1 MRAMPAIELSL
12 RIACGC
18 YLLYLGQK
26 LLRGA
31 WRGRGLPV
39 AEAPDMT
46 IGRLF
51 WAGFLTNLLNA
62 RVIAYY
68 ASIFTA
74 AGAYALP
81 WQWQMVAIFGMPA
94 IGFSWNSFVTLVVS
108 SPAVRGALAGAT
120 HWIDSASGAI
130 LVAFGLNLL
139 VRG

>member
-1 MRAMPAIELSL
+1 MLFRSQ
-12 RIACGC
+12 R
-18 YLLYLGQK
+18 
-26 LLRGA
+26 LLRNA
-31 WRGRGLPV
+31 WKGRGLPV
-39 AEAPDMT
+39 AAPLDMSN
-46 IGRLF
+46 GKLF
-51 WAGFLTNLLNA
+51 VTGFLTNLLNA